1 MEKLNN
7 VVIEECKI
15 MEDINHCL
23 SLYVL
28 KELHSE
34 EEIKEALAEMLHLSQ
49 NFRHVHVELK
59 ALLGDKYNAKYPLY
73 NDTYE
78 SLMKYVKEGKTKL
91 RTVRSEAQNSSQ
103 SDEKNALEIELDF
116 LLGRVAEE
124 RTYYDPGTH
133 FRTRR
138 RLRDISSTYLTEG
151 CERGFNSGR
160 ASLHI
165 MCCSRDMYMG
175 HPIYM
180 RHLLNMCQTT

>member
-59 ALLGDKYNAKYPLY
+59 ALLGDEYKAKYPLY
-73 NDTYE
+73 SDTYE

-103 SDEKNALEIELDF
+103 SDEKNALEIELDV

-124 RTYYDPGTH
+124 RTYYDPGTVQDVH
-133 FRTRR
+133 EVDEYILKSEKFMDE
-138 RLRDISSTYLTEG
+138 L
-151 CERGFNSGR
+151 FQVK
-160 ASLHI
+160 ASLDSTNLQMVDKQDAQLI
-165 MCCSRDMYMG
+165 KD
-175 HPIYM
+175 
-180 RHLLNMCQTT
+180 